1 MGEAAGEQSSLLL
14 VDDEARVLSALER
27 ALRREGWLI
36 RTAESSREALQ
47 ILESSRFDVVMSDQK
62 MPGMSGIELLTHVGR
77 SHPETI
83 RVLLTGWSEAISD
96 DELREAGVEKV
107 ISKPWDD
114 LELKALLRGWLGSAS
129 RG

>member
-62 MPGMSGIELLTHVGR
+62 MPE
-77 SHPETI
+77 
-83 RVLLTGWSEAISD
+83 
-96 DELREAGVEKV
+96 
-107 ISKPWDD
+107 
-114 LELKALLRGWLGSAS
+114 
-129 RG
+129 